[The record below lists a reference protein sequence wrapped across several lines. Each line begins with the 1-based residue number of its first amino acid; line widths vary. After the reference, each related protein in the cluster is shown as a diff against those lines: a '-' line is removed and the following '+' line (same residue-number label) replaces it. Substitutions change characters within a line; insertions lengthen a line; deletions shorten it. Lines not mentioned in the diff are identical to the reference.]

1 MASSKA
7 AGRPPLRGR
16 TEAFAGGFFSCYCCY
31 FGGSLDL
38 TSQEIF
44 LHASGIHDSVDL
56 LAALAKCIVDSY
68 CVNFFFL
75 IILFFP
81 YQSSRLLEYRAPT
94 VLLLLRCVGRRT
106 AELLRLRGGTRCR
119 LRPWQRGGEMPPPGS
134 TAGEP

>member
-16 TEAFAGGFFSCYCCY
+16 TEAFAFFCYCCY

-38 TSQEIF
+38 TSQEIS
-44 LHASGIHDSVDL
+44 LRASGIHDSVDL

-68 CVNFFFL
+68 CVIFFNFFF
-75 IILFFP
+75 ITLFFP
-81 YQSSRLLEYRAPT
+81 YQSSRLLGYRAPT
-94 VLLLLRCVGRRT
+94 LLLLLRCVGRRT
-106 AELLRLRGGTRCR
+106 AELARLRGGTRCR